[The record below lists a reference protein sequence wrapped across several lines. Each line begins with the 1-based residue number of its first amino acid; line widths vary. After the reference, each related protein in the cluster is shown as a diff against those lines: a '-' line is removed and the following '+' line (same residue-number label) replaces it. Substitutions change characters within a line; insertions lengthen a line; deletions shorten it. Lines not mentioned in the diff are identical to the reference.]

1 MRKSIDTYIKA
12 IAHDNEQVIR
22 ENYMTVADYIINDA
36 ENCTGYYE
44 YFDDEELDET
54 GEPSE
59 AQIEELKAYLRE
71 NYTTPIEHLIEDIML
86 TKHSNGSDN
95 LQYKADGKTY
105 EVDGEFLV
113 DKHHCLHHTHT
124 FENGD
129 EQEIVIPY
137 ENGEHTL

>member
-36 ENCTGYYE
+36 KNCTGYYE
-44 YFDDEELDET
+44 FFDDKELDET
-54 GEPSE
+54 GEPTE
-59 AQIEELKAYLRE
+59 AQIEDLKVYLRE
-71 NYTTPIEHLIEDIML
+71 HYTTPIEHRIEDVML
-86 TKHSNGSDN
+86 TKHHNGSDN
-95 LQYKADGKTY
+95 LQYKADGKPY
-105 EVDGEFLV
+105 EFDGDFLV
-113 DKHHCLHHTHT
+113 DNYHCLHHTHT